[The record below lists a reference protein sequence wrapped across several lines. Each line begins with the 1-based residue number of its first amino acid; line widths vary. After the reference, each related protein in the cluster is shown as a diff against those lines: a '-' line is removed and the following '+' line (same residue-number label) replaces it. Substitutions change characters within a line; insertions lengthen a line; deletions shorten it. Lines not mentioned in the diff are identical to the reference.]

1 MYVFPERSDFND
13 LLPFLAMIEG
23 ITLTFR
29 LQLPAESKNIC
40 GVIKELLTKDSITN
54 DSSTERKDK

>member
-13 LLPFLAMIEG
+13 LLPFLVMIEG

-29 LQLPAESKNIC
+29 LQLPAESKNIY